1 MERFSLYYIYLPSTL
16 PFACV
21 MLKLELGS
29 ECFRRLSRHNTDID
43 LWIMLQVA
51 DKAIPGIPV
60 DTGPESYTV
69 SLTLGWWS
77 YSQCTCSSSLI
88 TALSYAKTSA
98 RQWRYILLWSSSSI
112 WSSHSLIQPAVRLR
126 MQGEKI
132 SEFACTHQSQACTA
146 SSKSISSAS
155 LQFIEH
161 GSVSTRK
168 KSNLKV
174 KQSVIREYC

>member
-16 PFACV
+16 AFACV

-69 SLTLGWWS
+69 SLTLGW
-77 YSQCTCSSSLI
+77 
-88 TALSYAKTSA
+88 
-98 RQWRYILLWSSSSI
+98 
-112 WSSHSLIQPAVRLR
+112 
-126 MQGEKI
+126 
-132 SEFACTHQSQACTA
+132 
-146 SSKSISSAS
+146 
-155 LQFIEH
+155 
-161 GSVSTRK
+161 
-168 KSNLKV
+168 
-174 KQSVIREYC
+174 

>member
-1 MERFSLYYIYLPSTL
+1 
-16 PFACV
+16 

-77 YSQCTCSSSLI
+77 YSQLTCFSSLI

-155 LQFIEH
+155 LQLIEH
-161 GSVSTRK
+161 GSVSTHEK
-168 KSNLKV
+168 NQISKSNGQLLENIV
-174 KQSVIREYC
+174 KSDDSIVKFSSHS